1 MYSLS
6 SITKLHLEISSLC
19 NAACPECPRNFHGYP
34 YNNGYVER
42 NLTLEDI
49 KKIFPQEFIQQLSE
63 ILINGNYGDI
73 VMNPESLV
81 ILEYFRQLN
90 SKLHLPI
97 STNGAARNKEFWQ
110 RLAQLDT
117 KVFFCL
123 DGLEDTHRLYR
134 VNTLFSTVI
143 KNAQTYIAAGGH
155 AVWKMIP
162 FDHNRHQID
171 QARAISHELGFRD
184 FIITDYGRSN
194 TPVFDK
200 NGNLTHIIGDPKHV
214 DFIPMFNNIKNN
226 INNNTHW
233 MYNQPIKNYI
243 KCEAKNDR
251 SIYVASTGEVYPC
264 CYTGDTVN
272 NPKNFQIK
280 NLKKENNA
288 LEYSLEHCI
297 KWFNLIENS
306 WSKSTWNQGRL
317 TICNNSCGVS

>member
-19 NAACPECPRNFHGYP
+19 NAACPGCPRNFHGYP

-42 NLTLEDI
+42 NLTLDDI

-73 VMNPESLV
+73 VMNPESLE
-81 ILEYFRQLN
+81 ILEYFRRLN

-110 RLAQLDT
+110 RLAKLDP
-117 KVFFCL
+117 KIYFCL
-123 DGLEDTHRLYR
+123 DGLEDTHSLYR

-171 QARAISHELGFRD
+171 QARELSLKLGFKD
-184 FIITDYGRSN
+184 FIVTDYGRNS
-194 TPVFDK
+194 TPVFNK
-200 NGNLTHIIGDPKHV
+200 NGELTHVIGNPTNTN
-214 DFIPMFNNIKNN
+214 FLQMFTAIKNKN
-226 INNNTHW
+226 LHW
-233 MYNQPIKNYI
+233 IKNI
-243 KCEAKNDR
+243 PVKDTIQCEAKHDN
-251 SIYVASTGEVYPC
+251 SIYVSSTGDIYPC
-264 CYTGDTVN
+264 CYLGDTVDS
-272 NPKNFQIK
+272 PKNLQIK
-280 NLKKENNA
+280 NLTNENNA

-297 KWFNLIENS
+297 NWFNAVEAS
-306 WSKSTWNQGRL
+306 WEKHNWEQGRL
-317 TICNNSCGVS
+317 ITCNNMCGKN

>member
-19 NAACPECPRNFHGYP
+19 NASCPGCPRNFHGYP

-73 VMNPESLV
+73 VMNPESLE
-81 ILEYFRQLN
+81 ILEYFRQSN

-97 STNGAARNKEFWQ
+97 STNGAARNKKFWQ

-123 DGLEDTHRLYR
+123 DGLEDTHSLYR
-134 VNTLFSTVI
+134 VDTLFSTVI

-171 QARAISHELGFRD
+171 QARAISHELGFRN
-184 FIITDYGRSN
+184 FIVTDYGRNS
-194 TPVFDK
+194 TPVFNK
-200 NGNLTHIIGDPKHV
+200 NGELTHVIGNATNTS
-214 DFIPMFNNIKNN
+214 FSQMFTAIKNKN
-226 INNNTHW
+226 LRWIKNT
-233 MYNQPIKNYI
+233 PIKDTI
-243 KCEAKNDR
+243 HCEAKYDN
-251 SIYVASTGEVYPC
+251 SIYVASTGDVYPC
-264 CYTGDTVN
+264 CHTGHTVHN
-272 NPKNFQIK
+272 IKNRQIK
-280 NLKKENNA
+280 DLTSENNA

-297 KWFNLIENS
+297 KWFDAIETS
-306 WSKSTWNQGRL
+306 WEKSSWEQGRL
-317 TICNNSCGVS
+317 ITCNNTCGKN